1 VKIEKSGNL
10 DVLDNAQFE
19 IFKDIAGQQCPSRTG
34 FSRDFTETDKKGIRG
49 VWCKDKNLNLEYI
62 IMVWPPKLSRCFYM
76 IRKQLIQSIYG

>member
-19 IFKDIAGQQCPSRTG
+19 IFFKDIASMPLSRTG

-49 VWCKDKNLNLEYI
+49 SGVKKNLNLEYI
-62 IMVWPPKLSRCFYM
+62 IWF
-76 IRKQLIQSIYG
+76 GH